1 MYLYRKHSGVT
12 KYDFSWNMTRKLRKQ
27 KMIRKFEKTPGQ
39 NAGKSVRVGG
49 NTGKE
54 NSWAVFCFCKHR
66 KQKSPGRGAASTDSP
81 DQFAFTNQP
90 NHLVFFLYPFFK
102 DNQELRQNFL
112 DYCRVQCFLRE
123 PAISEERRRTLEL
136 FKDRAKEMYNKDIK
150 PKFRDLLDN
159 CPVISGNEV
168 IPQSVLG
175 TAKNKERY
183 KAAMEHHLQN
193 LYRFASLV
201 NSAEFPKTPN
211 ELTQKILRPVDATF
225 FETSLSIP
233 EQKVKDYL
241 DRAPHDVT
249 VADVVRQFAKVP
261 YGWADSCSIYVVNE
275 LVRRHLYAFNYN
287 NNPNVSRE
295 EVARNIV
302 RESNRFTIEP
312 AKAISQDILNAFI
325 EAWKHIFNVVT
336 VKGSNDYTELFRSCK
351 ETNDSALNS
360 LLKNYRELYHTI
372 NGYAFAKVIDEAI
385 SLMEQWLTIRDPKE
399 FFQTIIAADENAAI
413 LFDKCKTVRQF
424 VDDQYEMFKKIMAFL
439 DAHRDNFAFLPYD
452 QTETLNRLKAI
463 TVDEEPWDRMPAY
476 NKMMRNLNGKLNEC
490 KDALIA
496 TIKANYDKAFDELEE
511 YAKSVNVSRD
521 KFAQRDATIMLKT
534 STSNLYALQA
544 NANVMEFYEEQTGRI
559 NAAISKPQPTKPYDK
574 PAAGNSGNVQDPP
587 APRMRKVVHL
597 DTHCNTP
604 LRTEADID
612 RYLQGLKDKLMKYIG
627 GDNDII
633 IS

>member
-1 MYLYRKHSGVT
+1 M
-12 KYDFSWNMTRKLRKQ
+12 
-27 KMIRKFEKTPGQ
+27 
-39 NAGKSVRVGG
+39 
-49 NTGKE
+49 
-54 NSWAVFCFCKHR
+54 
-66 KQKSPGRGAASTDSP
+66 
-81 DQFAFTNQP
+81 
-90 NHLVFFLYPFFK
+90 
-102 DNQELRQNFL
+102 
-112 DYCRVQCFLRE
+112 
-123 PAISEERRRTLEL
+123 
-136 FKDRAKEMYNKDIK
+136 
-150 PKFRDLLDN
+150 
-159 CPVISGNEV
+159 
-168 IPQSVLG
+168 
-175 TAKNKERY
+175 
-183 KAAMEHHLQN
+183 
-193 LYRFASLV
+193 V

-399 FFQTIIAADENAAI
+399 FFQTIIDADESAAV

-424 VDDQYEMFKKIMAFL
+424 VDDQYEMFKKITKFL
-439 DAHRDNFAFLPYD
+439 DAHRDNFAFLPDD
-452 QTETLNRLKAI
+452 QTEALNRLKDII
-463 TVDEEPWDRMPAY
+463 TDEEPWERMPAY

-496 TIKANYDKAFDELEE
+496 TIKANYNKAFDELEE

-534 STSNLYALQA
+534 STNNLYALQA
-544 NANVMEFYEEQTGRI
+544 NANVTEFYEEQTGRI
-559 NAAISKPQPTKPYDK
+559 NSAIPKTQPTRPYDK
-574 PAAGNSGNVQDPP
+574 PAAGNGGNVQEPP

-604 LRTEADID
+604 LRTEVDVD
-612 RYLQGLKDKLMKYIG
+612 RYLQTLKAQIMEQLKDI
-627 GDNDII
+627 DII